1 MKRKAINT
9 HYNTIRIQTFTVCTT
24 PLPVKKLGAVQRL
37 KPAKSNIY
45 ARPRAGLLFLPCCNT
60 APYKRLQR
68 VLRRQCSYTAH
79 AAKQRTGLCRRFSC
93 YLPNSTATN
102 TRLAQVAIIPP
113 VQRWD
118 VSQRPDGPSA
128 YQIPPTSRTLYRPA
142 QPPYYN
148 KVYKRSSDHAI
159 PVGQSSGMDAA
170 GGAELLAA
178 IAASLFG
185 LSPDS

>member
-1 MKRKAINT
+1 MRTNPPRPHWRGFSFCLA
-9 HYNTIRIQTFTVCTT
+9 
-24 PLPVKKLGAVQRL
+24 
-37 KPAKSNIY
+37 PADG
-45 ARPRAGLLFLPCCNT
+45 AGLFFLPYYNT

-79 AAKQRTGLCRRFSC
+79 AAKQRTGLYRRFSC

-102 TRLAQVAIIPP
+102 TRLTQVAIIPP

-148 KVYKRSSDHAI
+148 KVYNGAGVRPRYRSMPDGATHCR
-159 PVGQSSGMDAA
+159 PCKP
-170 GGAELLAA
+170 GGAAWHPPPGRTVQQQGRGRRRGTIGGSRRISFRA
-178 IAASLFG
+178 FAR
-185 LSPDS
+185 